1 MTNRADAHIHLF
13 EGGFQ
18 DAFTARPGVQLAE
31 AACYESLMAD
41 HGVVAALV
49 VGYADKPWCVNNQA
63 YLERMLPDHPWMR
76 PVVYR
81 DAAKPLTVAELED
94 LEDRGFLGLSLY
106 VFSEEREKGVRDLG
120 DDVLQWLVERR
131 WLISVNS
138 KGDSWRCWLPVLER
152 FGELRVVVSHLGLP
166 PAVPANEAADV
177 KNLETVL
184 ALADYPGVRV
194 KLSGF
199 YASTVPGHDYP
210 HRSAWPYVK
219 ALKGAFGVDR
229 LLWASD
235 YSPHLEWLSYPQT
248 MDLFAL
254 MPFFT
259 NGDCERILGGN
270 LLGLF
275 GDLGK

>member
-1 MTNRADAHIHLF
+1 MTDRADAHIHLF
-13 EGGFQ
+13 EGAFQ
-18 DAFTARPGVQLAE
+18 DAFTARPGVRLDE

-41 HGVVAALV
+41 HGVVAALI
-49 VGYADKPWCVNNQA
+49 VGYGDRPYCVDNQA
-63 YLERMLPDHPWMR
+63 FLERMLPDHPWMR

-81 DAAKPLTVAELED
+81 HAEEPLCVAELED
-94 LEDRGFLGLSLY
+94 LEKRGFLGLSLY
-106 VFSEEREKGVRDLG
+106 IFSEAREKGVEG
-120 DDVLQWLVERR
+120 MDDDILRWLVEHR

-138 KGDSWRCWLPVLER
+138 TGDGWKCWIPVLER
-152 FGELRVVVSHLGLP
+152 FGDLRVLVSHLGLP
-166 PAVPANEAADV
+166 GAVPVNEEADV
-177 KNLETVL
+177 SNLATVL
-184 ALADYPGVRV
+184 ALADYPGPRV

-210 HRSAWPYVK
+210 HRSAWPYVE

-235 YSPHLEWLSYPQT
+235 YSPHLEWLTYPQT
-248 MDLFAL
+248 MDLFAM

-259 NGDCERILGGN
+259 ESDCEQILGGN

-275 GDLGK
+275 EQ